1 MLQTNLQRKTIIM
14 STVNK
19 RHASI
24 DFRRSLMSMEGI
36 SQTSAYQGGSL
47 ASQAYIEANNIVV

>member
-1 MLQTNLQRKTIIM
+1 M

-24 DFRRSLMSMEGI
+24 DFGRSLMSMEGI

-47 ASQAYIEANNIVV
+47 ASQAHIEANNIVV